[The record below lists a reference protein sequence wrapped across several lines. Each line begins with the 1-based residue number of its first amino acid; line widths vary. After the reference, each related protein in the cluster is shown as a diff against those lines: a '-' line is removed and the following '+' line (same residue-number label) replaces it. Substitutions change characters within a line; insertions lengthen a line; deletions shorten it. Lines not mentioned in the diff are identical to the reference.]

1 MDKELRLQLRLYPH
15 REQDAN
21 IMELFEGSVNPN
33 ATLKQLLYE
42 LATNTMTKRVIVAS
56 NDVETPKLQEEAPVE
71 FEAIDADDID
81 IF

>member
-1 MDKELRLQLRLYPH
+1 MDRELRLQLRLYPH
-15 REQDAN
+15 REQDAK

-42 LATNTMTKRVIVAS
+42 LATNTMTKRVTVLSTEVA
-56 NDVETPKLQEEAPVE
+56 TPKLQEEASEE
-71 FEAIDADDID
+71 FEAIDADEID

>member
-15 REQDAN
+15 REQDAK

>member
-42 LATNTMTKRVIVAS
+42 LATNTMTQRVTVVS
-56 NDVETPKLQEEAPVE
+56 TEVETPKLQEKAPEE

>member
-1 MDKELRLQLRLYPH
+1 MDKELRLQLRFYPH
-15 REQDAN
+15 REQDAK

-42 LATNTMTKRVIVAS
+42 LATNTITQRITVAS
-56 NDVETPKLQEEAPVE
+56 NEVTTTKQQEEAPEE
-71 FEAIDADDID
+71 FEAIDADDVD

>member
-1 MDKELRLQLRLYPH
+1 MGKELRLQLRLYPH
-15 REQDAN
+15 REQDAK
-21 IMELFEGSVNPN
+21 IMKLFEGSVNPN

-42 LATNTMTKRVIVAS
+42 LVTNTLTQRITVVS
-56 NDVETPKLQEEAPVE
+56 TEVETPKLQEEAPEE

>member
-1 MDKELRLQLRLYPH
+1 MGKELRLQLRLYPH
-15 REQDAN
+15 REQDAK
-21 IMELFEGSVNPN
+21 IMELFKGSVNPN

-42 LATNTMTKRVIVAS
+42 LATNTITQRVTVVS
-56 NDVETPKLQEEAPVE
+56 TEVETPKLQEEAPEE

>member
-1 MDKELRLQLRLYPH
+1 MNKELRLQLRLYPH
-15 REQDAN
+15 REQDAK

-42 LATNTMTKRVIVAS
+42 LATNTLTQRVTVVS
-56 NDVETPKLQEEAPVE
+56 TEVETPKLQEETLEE